1 MSPALAADQAGY
13 DEVPSLARE
22 AAVGSLGL
30 LVLGL
35 VAYGATLGFHLG
47 NLHNALLALSFA
59 GVGLYVLR
67 ARPGHRVGQLFV
79 GLGVASALM
88 YFGRQAG
95 LHSPALPG
103 AAWLAWMSIW
113 LVPLVMAAGGVA
125 VMVFPTG
132 QHLSRR
138 WRVASYAMVALAT
151 LVALASALWPI
162 EDDWRSSDL
171 VFPFD
176 LAGEDAAR
184 AIAWPLMLSCYTG
197 FQAMWVAAVVT
208 RLRRAGSDEARQLRW
223 FVFAVAVSM
232 LLLVVGQIAW
242 RTPLL
247 GLLTL
252 PLVPLAAGVAIIRYR
267 LYDIDPVISK
277 TLVGGAMVLL
287 IFVGYVG
294 VVVGLGALLPVSDR
308 VLALAA
314 TAAVAVVFEPVRRRA
329 QALADRLVYGR
340 RATPYETLSRLSA
353 QLARDDEGL
362 LEGLAATIAGGVGA
376 SEVVIWLGDAERME
390 AVAAWPTSP
399 AAGARSLAELGSRRE
414 LVRPV
419 WHDGIVQGALVLTKS
434 PGEPLTPGEDQLLG
448 DLVAQTGLVI
458 DHRARLE
465 QVARQAAELQAA
477 ARRIVTAEDSA
488 RRRIERNL
496 HDGAQ
501 QRLVALGMELG
512 ALVERAA
519 ATGDPDLVRTG
530 RARPPAA
537 AGRDLRAARDG
548 PGRAPDGAHRGRT
561 RDCSGQPRRPV
572 TGPRA
577 APRRARPEAPARGRG
592 DRLLP
597 GQRGAHQRGPS
608 RRRERRRRQRVAR
621 RRPSHRRGERRRH
634 RGRGPRARRWPARA
648 RRPAVRA
655 GRAAGGRQP
664 AARRRNHSQDGAG
677 VRVILADDAVLL
689 REGLAR
695 ILTDSGF
702 EVIGQ
707 AGDAPSLVDLVRR
720 NAPDVAVI
728 DLRMPPGFTSEGID
742 AAAEIRA
749 LAPTVGLM
757 LLSQHVEVHHAL
769 RLMTDFDGGVGYLL
783 KDRVSDLTAFAADV
797 RRVAGGDVVLD
808 SELVSRLVARRRRDD
823 PLDRLSARERQ
834 VLALMAQGLTNAG
847 LCAELHVSAKTV
859 EGHVRSIFTK
869 LDLDADER
877 SHRRVLA
884 VLLFLR
890 A

>member
-47 NLHNALLALSFA
+47 NLHNALFALTFA

-113 LVPLVMAAGGVA
+113 LVPLAMAAGGVA

-132 QHLSRR
+132 RHLSRR
-138 WRVASYAMVALAT
+138 WRVASYIMIALST
-151 LVALASALWPI
+151 LIAFASALWPI

-176 LAGEDAAR
+176 LGGGDAAR
-184 AIAWPLMLSCYTG
+184 AIVWPLMLCCYTG

-247 GLLTL
+247 GLLTF

-267 LYDIDPVISK
+267 LYDIDPVINK

-353 QLARDDEGL
+353 QLARHDEGL

-376 SEVVIWLGDAERME
+376 SKVVIWLGDAERME
-390 AVAAWPTSP
+390 PVAAWPTPPPASP
-399 AAGARSLAELGSRRE
+399 RSLAELGSRRE
-414 LVRPV
+414 ELVRPV
-419 WHDGIVQGALVLTKS
+419 WHDGNVQGALVLTKS
-434 PGEPLTPGEDQLLG
+434 PRTPLTPGEDRLLT

-458 DHRARLE
+458 DHQVRLE
-465 QVARQAAELQAA
+465 QIARQAAELQAA

-501 QRLVALGMELG
+501 QRLVSLGMELG
-512 ALVERAA
+512 TLVDRAA
-519 ATGDPDLVRTG
+519 ATGDPNLVRKAEHARRQLLAATSELRELARG
-530 RARPPAA
+530 VHPTVVTEDGLETALANLADRSPVLVRLHVTLDRRPP
-537 AGRDLRAARDG
+537 
-548 PGRAPDGAHRGRT
+548 
-561 RDCSGQPRRPV
+561 SEI
-572 TGPRA
+572 
-577 APRRARPEAPARGRG
+577 EATAYFLVSEALTNAIRHASASVVDVDVSLDD
-592 DRLLP
+592 DRLTVEVSDDGTGGADLQP
-597 GQRGAHQRGPS
+597 G
-608 RRRERRRRQRVAR
+608 
-621 RRPSHRRGERRRH
+621 
-634 RGRGPRARRWPARA
+634 
-648 RRPAVRA
+648 
-655 GRAAGGRQP
+655 GGLQ
-664 AARRRNHSQDGAG
+664 
-677 VRVILADDAVLL
+677 
-689 REGLAR
+689 GLA
-695 ILTDSGF
+695 
-702 EVIGQ
+702 
-707 AGDAPSLVDLVRR
+707 
-720 NAPDVAVI
+720 
-728 DLRMPPGFTSEGID
+728 
-742 AAAEIRA
+742 
-749 LAPTVGLM
+749 
-757 LLSQHVEVHHAL
+757 
-769 RLMTDFDGGVGYLL
+769 
-783 KDRVSDLTAFAADV
+783 
-797 RRVAGGDVVLD
+797 
-808 SELVSRLVARRRRDD
+808 
-823 PLDRLSARERQ
+823 DRLSALGARLEVVSPPRGGGTTVRT
-834 VLALMAQGLTNAG
+834 VLACG
-847 LCAELHVSAKTV
+847 
-859 EGHVRSIFTK
+859 
-869 LDLDADER
+869 
-877 SHRRVLA
+877 
-884 VLLFLR
+884 
-890 A
+890 